1 MDTNKYTPKQ
11 NNTTEHLFNLQK
23 NALEKLLNV
32 LNAMGA
38 QYKIILS
45 DGTSYGELEAK
56 EPKKKKPKSPNEA
69 GHRYRRGETLAYY
82 MPFLE
87 AMQPGA
93 AEAIPFDRFHPPT
106 LAQNVNSMAH
116 NMWGSGNYSA
126 VRNDA
131 LGTVDVFRYR

>member
-1 MDTNKYTPKQ
+1 MNNAKS
-11 NNTTEHLFNLQK
+11 NNTIAHLFNLQK

-56 EPKKKKPKSPNEA
+56 EPKKHKPKSTNAA
-69 GHRYRRGETLAYY
+69 GHRYERGETLVYY
-82 MPFLE
+82 KPFLD
-87 AMQPGA
+87 AMQPGG

-106 LAQNVNSMAH
+106 LSQNINSYAH
-116 NMWGSGNYSA
+116 SMWGSGNYSA
-126 VRNDA
+126 TRNDA
-131 LGTVDVFRYR
+131 NGTVDVLRYR